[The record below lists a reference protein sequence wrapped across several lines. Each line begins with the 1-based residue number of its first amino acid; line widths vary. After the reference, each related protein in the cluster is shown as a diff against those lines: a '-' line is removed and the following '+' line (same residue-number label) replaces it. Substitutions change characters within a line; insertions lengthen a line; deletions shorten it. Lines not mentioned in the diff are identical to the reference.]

1 MNRDDSK
8 YFMDWQAIRT
18 DSGSA
23 IRIYDSRT
31 GNTVDIVPIY
41 PNGTNQQAI
50 AHAARVAFAA
60 WVQRDAIGTP
70 FNRLTL
76 LVAIPATLM
85 LWSVLVWLI
94 AGVY

>member
-41 PNGTNQQAI
+41 PNGTDRHAI

-76 LVAIPATLM
+76 LLAAPVAFALWALIV
-85 LWSVLVWLI
+85 WSVT
-94 AGVY
+94 A

>member
-1 MNRDDSK
+1 MIRDDAK

-23 IRIYDSRT
+23 IRIYDSRN
-31 GNTVDIVPIY
+31 GNSVDIVPIY
-41 PNGTNQQAI
+41 PNGTDKHAI

-60 WVQRDAIGTP
+60 RVQRDAIGKP
-70 FNRLTL
+70 FNWLLL

-85 LWSVLVWLI
+85 LWALIVWSI
-94 AGVY
+94 TA

>member
-1 MNRDDSK
+1 MIRDDSK

-23 IRIYDSRT
+23 IRIYDSRN
-31 GNTVDIVPIY
+31 GITVDIIPIY

-60 WVQRDAIGTP
+60 WVQRDTIGTP

-76 LVAIPATLM
+76 LFAAPVAFA
-85 LWSVLVWLI
+85 LWALIVWSI
-94 AGVY
+94 TA